1 MGIGPA
7 GLSLPAAAFIPE
19 FLRQAYASGLFHGV
33 QQTHLTPL
41 DDLKNWMR
49 SDPWRAGELFG
60 QVGEVLLGEER
71 KAQKK
76 AEKAG
81 LAFDLTAFEIMQMEG
96 DETYETFTP
105 EWTAEIFK
113 LALDEGDALLEW
125 SLRELKCPFALAASF
140 SLPDPKRHPRFKA
153 AELSGTIAAQ
163 KAGKISGMDMQGAFQ
178 LDLCSPGVVPRFDTG
193 QGVAFVRVELADPRA
208 GDTSQAWLSLAYSL
222 VNEAY
227 FKMTFEALRQ
237 SLALKAD

>member
-1 MGIGPA
+1 MGIEPS

-19 FLRQAYASGLFHGV
+19 FLRQAYATGLFHDV

-60 QVGEVLLGEER
+60 QVGEALLGEER
-71 KAQKK
+71 AAQKK

-81 LAFDLTAFEIMQMEG
+81 LVFDLTAFEIEQMEG

-105 EWTAEIFK
+105 VWTAEIFK

-125 SLRELKCPFALAASF
+125 SLRELKVPFALAASF
-140 SLPDPKRHPRFKA
+140 TLPDPKRHPRFKA
-153 AELSGTIAAQ
+153 SDLAATIAGQ
-163 KAGKISGMDMQGAFQ
+163 KTGKISSMDMQGAFQ
-178 LDLCSPGVVPRFDTG
+178 LDLCSPGVSPRFDTG
-193 QGVAFVRVELADPRA
+193 QGVAFAGVQLVDPRA
-208 GDTSQAWLSLAYSL
+208 GDTSQAWLSMAYPLA
-222 VNEAY
+222 NEAY
-227 FKMTFEALRQ
+227 FKVTFEAMRKA
-237 SLALKAD
+237 LALKAD